1 MLHLKQE
8 RDLLH
13 NSGSKDYLLVI
24 RAIGI
29 HVSSSKVSATKMEN
43 QEELEPGHSLAGANE
58 SQDIVQH
65 MEIH

>member
-8 RDLLH
+8 RNLLY

-24 RAIGI
+24 RAIRI
-29 HVSSSKVSATKMEN
+29 HVSSSKMSDTNMEN
-43 QEELEPGHSLAGANE
+43 QEELEPGHSLASANE